1 MEGKINRLEEENG
14 RVRENNRLLYAK
26 QRKNLQLKADKEKE
40 LETTIMKIQALEEQ
54 LAKYKCCVCL
64 DFYHA
69 GDVGSLTCGHVGHKE
84 CLSAAVTISKKC
96 PKCRKPH
103 PTVVVL
109 DEGEK
114 MEVETSN
121 IFSRL

>member
-14 RVRENNRLLYAK
+14 RVRENNRSLYAK

-40 LETTIMKIQALEEQ
+40 LETSKMKIKALEEQ

-84 CLSAAVTISKKC
+84 CLSAAVPSQRSAPSAGNPITLLSW
-96 PKCRKPH
+96 
-103 PTVVVL
+103 
-109 DEGEK
+109 
-114 MEVETSN
+114 S
-121 IFSRL
+121 